1 VTNSEPGIENPP
13 RTAKEPPPLWLL
25 VLITFSGTL
34 AMHMFVPALPDA
46 ARDLHATPAV
56 MQMTISLYI
65 LGLAGGQLVYGP
77 ISDAYGRRPALI
89 AGLVLYTAGGAAAL
103 LAPGAEV
110 LVGAR
115 LVQALGGCA
124 GLVLSRAIV
133 RDTAPPE
140 DSVRRLAMMNLVVT
154 IGPGLAPFVG
164 GTLSAGFGWRSI
176 FVILCGLGIANLYF
190 AWSRLPETGRPAGTV
205 SVAALGRDYTSLLL
219 SPRFLGYSVGG
230 GCATTS
236 MYAFV
241 AAAPFIFVDELH
253 QAPRMVGLY
262 LGILIMGS
270 SLGNALTTRLVR
282 RLPIGT
288 LMVGSNLVSVAS
300 AFVFLAAVLMG
311 RFSVPLAIATMFVFT
326 VGAGMASPAALT
338 KAVSVRPNMIGSA
351 AGLYGF
357 AQMIIGAL
365 CTFLAG
371 LGRDPALAAGT
382 VLAVAGLVGQAAFWI
397 ALRREASGRE

>member
-1 VTNSEPGIENPP
+1 MDSKRPDIARPP
-13 RTAKEPPPLWLL
+13 ETRTEPPPLWLL

-46 ARDLHATPAV
+46 TRDLGTTTAV

-89 AGLVLYTAGGAAAL
+89 AGLMLYTAGGAAAL

-124 GLVLSRAIV
+124 VLVLGRAIV

-140 DSVRRLAMMNLVVT
+140 DSVRRLAMMNLIVT
-154 IGPGLAPFVG
+154 IGPGLAPFIG
-164 GTLSAGFGWRSI
+164 GTLSASFGWRSI
-176 FVILCGLGIANLYF
+176 FVALCGLGVANLFF
-190 AWSRLPETGRPAGTV
+190 AWRRLPETGRPAGTV
-205 SVAALGRDYTSLLL
+205 SVSALARDYTSLLL

-241 AAAPFIFVDELH
+241 AAAPFIFIDELH
-253 QAPRMVGLY
+253 QPPHAVGLY

-270 SLGNALTTRLVR
+270 SIGNALTTRLVR
-282 RLPIGT
+282 RMPIGT

-300 AFVFLAAVLMG
+300 TIAFLAAVLLG
-311 RFSVPLAIATMFVFT
+311 RLSVPVAIATMFLFT

-338 KAVSVRPNMIGSA
+338 KAIGVKPNMIGSA

-365 CTFLAG
+365 CTSLAG

-382 VLAVAGLVGQAAFWI
+382 VLAAAGAVGQVAFWV
-397 ALRREASGRE
+397 ALRREASGRG